1 MLGDGSTN
9 VRALTP
15 VIALLAVFCFSVG
28 RMLSRL
34 VPTLMMSVPLIVL
47 HAIKRERLAI
57 KQWKPS

>member
-47 HAIKRERLAI
+47 HAIKR
-57 KQWKPS
+57 